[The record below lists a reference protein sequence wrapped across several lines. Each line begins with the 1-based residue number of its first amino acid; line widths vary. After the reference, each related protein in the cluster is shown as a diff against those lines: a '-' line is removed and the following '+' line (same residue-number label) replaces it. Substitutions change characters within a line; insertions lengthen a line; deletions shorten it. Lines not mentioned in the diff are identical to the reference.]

1 MEGITLVILAAGK
14 GNRFGG
20 LKQLHAFQPQGAT
33 LAEFAI
39 WDALQVGF
47 DHFVAIV
54 SEETKAYFEA
64 IFEKM
69 HIADRACCV
78 LQKTDKALQNRT
90 KPLGTGHA
98 LLSAVDVIHTPFV
111 IVNGDDFY
119 GREAYRLARTFL
131 QNNKRDFALVGY
143 PLRETLSENGY
154 VSRGVCATKGECV
167 VSIDEHTHIECVGN
181 AIVSRVGA
189 CATELDPETFVSMNF
204 WILQPSILQGLEAR
218 WQFFFENLKDLQN
231 DEFFLPNAIRDI
243 SVAKGIPVRLLKNFS
258 GGWLGITYAGD
269 VEKVQKVILEK
280 TLCGVYPKIF

>member
-1 MEGITLVILAAGK
+1 MEGMTLVILAAGK
-14 GNRFGG
+14 GSRFGG
-20 LKQLHAFQPQGAT
+20 LKQLHTFQPQNAT

-54 SEETKAYFEA
+54 SEEAKAYFES
-64 IFEKM
+64 IFEKL

-78 LQKTDKALQNRT
+78 VQPMDRFLQNRT

-98 LLSAVDVIHTPFV
+98 LLSAVNAIHTSFV

-143 PLRETLSENGY
+143 PLRETLSENGF
-154 VSRGVCATKGECV
+154 VSRGLCATKGECV
-167 VSIDEHTHIECVGN
+167 VSIDDHTHIGRIGEVL
-181 AIVSRVGA
+181 VSRVGERV
-189 CATELDPETFVSMNF
+189 TELNPDTFVSMNF
-204 WILQPSILQGLEAR
+204 WILQHSILGELEAR
-218 WQFFFENLKDLQN
+218 WRFFLKNLKDPQN

-243 SVAKGIPVRLLKNFS
+243 SVEKKIPIRLLKNLS
-258 GGWLGITYAGD
+258 GSWLGITYTND
-269 VEKVQKVILEK
+269 VQKTQEMLLKK
-280 TLCGVYPKIF
+280 THCGIYPKIF